1 MATTTARRASK
12 AGSDVLT
19 LVSIGMLFFMAMVV
33 FILARW
39 GNLKLNGRYPVST
52 LTFVAILFTSGL
64 DVGLIMF
71 PLTEF
76 PVYAD
81 IQKNSEYAFANPLAI
96 EFGFWGFL
104 VWAIYFVTCF
114 YFCAIEPKVKFF
126 EIPLVKW
133 SNNIVI
139 IGTCAFTAHLLFAN
153 LSWYLPEIAAGDG
166 FPWYYALIVGATIL
180 FSVYSSTDI
189 KFVKI
194 LSLSSGGLFFAL
206 IIGLGSVA
214 LLSDKVS
221 ASDYLSTLPLLT
233 NYFAHLDRF
242 ILPIND
248 YHAFYLFWWFAWSI
262 MIGQFTARFVG
273 NMSTLKLFLCMLIW
287 PSLSIGLWFSVL
299 YVFHLKG
306 LQTTGFINLAMVFV
320 GIVFVINSLDS
331 LIRLYSDNLNL
342 TVARFGRYKYIGLH
356 AFLMMLLTVLFSLQ
370 FIKIQWVGALVIG
383 ISLCCFVYILLG
395 KHQQPLPKTKVL
407 ISIPSNR
414 K

>member
-1 MATTTARRASK
+1 M
-12 AGSDVLT
+12 LT
-19 LVSIGMLFFMAMVV
+19 LAGIGMLFFMAMVV
-33 FILARW
+33 FILVRW
-39 GNLKLNGRYPVST
+39 GQLRLNGRYPAST
-52 LTFVAILFTSGL
+52 LTFIAILFTSGL

-76 PVYAD
+76 PVYEN
-81 IQKNSEYAFANPLAI
+81 IQANSEYGFANPLAI
-96 EFGFWGFL
+96 EFGFWAFL

-126 EIPLVKW
+126 EITWVKW
-133 SNNIVI
+133 INNIVI

-153 LSWYLPEIAAGDG
+153 LSWYLPAIAVEGG
-166 FPWYYALIVGATIL
+166 FPWYYALIVGSTIL
-180 FSVYSSTDI
+180 FAVYSSTEL

-214 LLSDKVS
+214 LMSDNVS
-221 ASDYLSTLPLLT
+221 AQDYFSTLPLLT
-233 NYFAHLDRF
+233 EYFEHLHHF
-242 ILPIND
+242 VLPISD

-273 NMSTLKLFLCMLIW
+273 NMRTIWLFLAMVIW
-287 PSLSIGLWFSVL
+287 PSISIGLWFSVL
-299 YVFHLKG
+299 YLFHIKG
-306 LQTTGFINLAMVFV
+306 LETSGLINLAMVLV

-342 TVARFGRYKYIGLH
+342 TVSRFGKQRYIALH
-356 AFLMMLLTVLFSLQ
+356 AFLMMSLTVLFSVQ

-383 ISLCCFVYILLG
+383 IGVCCFIYIALG
-395 KHQQPLPKTKVL
+395 KQAQPLPKSEALLKRTPNTTTVK
-407 ISIPSNR
+407 
-414 K
+414 

>member
-1 MATTTARRASK
+1 M
-12 AGSDVLT
+12 LI
-19 LVSIGMLFFMAMVV
+19 LVSIGMLFFMAMVI

-39 GNLKLNGRYPVST
+39 GRLKLNGRYPVST
-52 LTFVAILFTSGL
+52 LTFLAILFTSGL

-81 IQKNSEYAFANPLAI
+81 IQENSEYDFANPLAI

-126 EIPLVKW
+126 EITWVKW
-133 SNNIVI
+133 INNIVI

-153 LSWYLPEIAAGDG
+153 LSWYLPGIALTNS
-166 FPWYYALIVGATIL
+166 FPWYYALIVGGTIL
-180 FSVYSSTDI
+180 FAVYSSTDI

-206 IIGLGSVA
+206 TICLGSFA
-214 LLSDKVS
+214 LMSPEVSGSDFIN
-221 ASDYLSTLPLLT
+221 TLPLIT
-233 NYFAHLDRF
+233 EYFSHLEKF
-242 ILPIND
+242 VLPIND

-273 NMSTLKLFLCMLIW
+273 NMNTAKLFIAMLVW

-299 YVFHLKG
+299 YLFHLKG
-306 LQTTGFINLAMVFV
+306 LETTGFINLAMVFV

-342 TVARFGRYKYIGLH
+342 TVARFGKQKYMALH
-356 AFLMMLLTVLFSLQ
+356 AFLMMTLTVLFSLQ

-383 ISLCCFVYILLG
+383 ISLCCFAYILLN
-395 KHQQPLPKTKVL
+395 KAPHPLPKSHAIVPLPRSK
-407 ISIPSNR
+407 

>member
-1 MATTTARRASK
+1 
-12 AGSDVLT
+12 
-19 LVSIGMLFFMAMVV
+19 
-33 FILARW
+33 
-39 GNLKLNGRYPVST
+39 
-52 LTFVAILFTSGL
+52 
-64 DVGLIMF
+64 MF

-395 KHQQPLPKTKVL
+395 KHQQPLPKTKALV
-407 ISIPSNR
+407 SMPSNR

>member
-1 MATTTARRASK
+1 M
-12 AGSDVLT
+12 LT

-33 FILARW
+33 FIVVRW
-39 GNLKLNGRYPVST
+39 GRLKLNGRYPVST
-52 LTFVAILFTSGL
+52 LTFIAILFTSGL

-81 IQKNSEYAFANPLAI
+81 LKENSEYAFANPLAI

-114 YFCAIEPKVKFF
+114 YFCAIEPKVRFF
-126 EIPLVKW
+126 EITWVKW
-133 SNNIVI
+133 INNIVI

-153 LSWYLPEIAAGDG
+153 LSWYLPSIAVSEG
-166 FPWYYALIVGATIL
+166 FPWYYALIVGGTIL
-180 FSVYSSTDI
+180 FAVYSSTEL

-206 IIGLGSVA
+206 ILGLGSIA
-214 LLSDKVS
+214 LLSDNVS
-221 ASDYLSTLPLLT
+221 APDYFNTLPLLT
-233 NYFAHLDRF
+233 DYFEHLHRF
-242 ILPIND
+242 VLPIND

-273 NMSTLKLFLCMLIW
+273 NMRTIWLFLAMLIW

-299 YVFHLKG
+299 YLFHLKG
-306 LQTTGFINLAMVFV
+306 LDTSGFINLAMVFV

-342 TVARFGRYKYIGLH
+342 TVARFGKQKYMALH
-356 AFLMMLLTVLFSLQ
+356 AFLMMSLTVLFSVQ

-383 ISLCCFVYILLG
+383 IGLCCFVYIALG
-395 KHQQPLPKTKVL
+395 KQQQPLPKTQALVPLPTK
-407 ISIPSNR
+407 
-414 K
+414 KK

>member
-1 MATTTARRASK
+1 MT
-12 AGSDVLT
+12 
-19 LVSIGMLFFMAMVV
+19 
-33 FILARW
+33 FI
-39 GNLKLNGRYPVST
+39 
-52 LTFVAILFTSGL
+52 AILFTSGL

-81 IQKNSEYAFANPLAI
+81 IKENSEYAFANPLAI

-126 EIPLVKW
+126 EITWVKW
-133 SNNIVI
+133 INNIVI

-153 LSWYLPEIAAGDG
+153 LSWYLPSIAVSEG
-166 FPWYYALIVGATIL
+166 FPWYYALIVGGTIL
-180 FSVYSSTDI
+180 FAVYSSTEL

-206 IIGLGSVA
+206 ILGLGSIA
-214 LLSDKVS
+214 LLSDNVS
-221 ASDYLSTLPLLT
+221 APDYFSTLPLLT
-233 NYFAHLDRF
+233 DYFEHLHRF
-242 ILPIND
+242 VLPIND

-273 NMSTLKLFLCMLIW
+273 NMRTIWLFLAMLIW

-299 YVFHLKG
+299 YLFHLKG
-306 LQTTGFINLAMVFV
+306 LDTSGFINLAMVFV

-342 TVARFGRYKYIGLH
+342 TVARFGKQKYMALH
-356 AFLMMLLTVLFSLQ
+356 AFLMMSLTVLFSVQ

-383 ISLCCFVYILLG
+383 IGLCCFVYIALG
-395 KHQQPLPKTKVL
+395 KQQQPLPKTEALVPMPTK
-407 ISIPSNR
+407 
-414 K
+414 KK